1 MPKTKKKSPSRFRAE
16 EYSYRVQYDPQDGD
30 YLGLVDEFP
39 GLSACADSPE
49 AALRE
54 IQTVVREGMALLS
67 ERKERIPPP
76 LSRRIYTGKVSLRLP
91 VDLHRQLELEAAHQ
105 GLSLNQLIT
114 LKLKYES
121 SS

>member
-1 MPKTKKKSPSRFRAE
+1 MPKTKKKASTRVRAE

-39 GLSACADSPE
+39 GLSAFVDSPE

-54 IQTVVREGMALLS
+54 IQTVVREGIALLN
-67 ERKERIPPP
+67 ERKQSTPPP
-76 LSRRIYTGKVSLRLP
+76 LSRRTYTGKVNLRLP
-91 VDLHRQLELEAAHQ
+91 VELHRQLELEATRQ
-105 GLSLNQLIT
+105 GVSLNQLIT

-121 SS
+121 PS